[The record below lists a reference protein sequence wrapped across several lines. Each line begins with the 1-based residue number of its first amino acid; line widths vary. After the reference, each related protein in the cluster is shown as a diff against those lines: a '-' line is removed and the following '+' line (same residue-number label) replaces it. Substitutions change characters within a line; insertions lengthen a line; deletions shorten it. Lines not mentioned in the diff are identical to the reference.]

1 MLTEKKENQKE
12 NKNQPSDTCSLA
24 TEKSENPV

>member
-12 NKNQPSDTCSLA
+12 NKYQPSDTCSLV
-24 TEKSENPV
+24 KKRKPV